1 MGDSGGVNN
10 QKVGRPSGR
19 MVFNGK
25 EAPESSKKT
34 KSDNKNRSDN
44 YYGDSDSED
53 DLEPRENTDV
63 GKYRNNDLMKDA
75 NTSPVLLHE
84 DSKNHKDSFVKVI

>member
-1 MGDSGGVNN
+1 
-10 QKVGRPSGR
+10 

-34 KSDNKNRSDN
+34 KSDDKNRSDN

-53 DLEPRENTDV
+53 DLEPRENTDDR
-63 GKYRNNDLMKDA
+63 KYRNNDLMKDA

-84 DSKNHKDSFVKVI
+84 DSENHKDSFVKVI